1 MRHCPGSEHAEGS
14 GTRRRRQRSPTCTVA
29 IGSDSRLSSFRL
41 RHRCGKA
48 QLKGEQVQP
57 VSSYL
62 PPESRIFF
70 SSIAVYSFAAV
81 F

>member
-1 MRHCPGSEHAEGS
+1 MDFR
-14 GTRRRRQRSPTCTVA
+14 PTHTDGEIVA
-29 IGSDSRLSSFRL
+29 DLEEL
-41 RHRCGKA
+41 EEPTKA
-48 QLKGEQVQP
+48 SMTPNFQLKGEQVQP